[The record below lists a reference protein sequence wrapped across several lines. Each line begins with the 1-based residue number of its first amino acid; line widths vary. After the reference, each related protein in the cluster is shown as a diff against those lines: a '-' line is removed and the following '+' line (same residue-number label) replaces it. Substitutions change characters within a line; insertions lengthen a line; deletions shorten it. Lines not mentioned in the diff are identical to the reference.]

1 MLEEKNDNLSELDN
15 ETDGNLAIE
24 TQEVIQE
31 RVQED
36 PSNSKLAQQ
45 IEIDPIDSEL
55 AKQTYEVVEEVDA
68 TEEIV
73 ETIEEPEVVAEA
85 ETVEM
90 VEEPEVIAEVEALE
104 EIVETIEEPEVVAE
118 AETDEE
124 PEVVAEVEA
133 LEEIVETIEEPEV
146 VAEAETVETAEEPEV
161 IAEVVA
167 LEEITEVVAEAET
180 VEAIEKPE
188 AIVEVEAIEESTT
201 TIELTDEEV
210 ADDSMVVEPENQ
222 QSAVEA
228 IATVNAEESEDETLK
243 ERHVIPML
251 DYDTLSME
259 QLISELENLVAV
271 EKVMSVKD
279 HVEEVK
285 KAFLSKYYHFIDE
298 KKEAFHAENPESTE
312 DFHYQFPLKASF
324 DKLYTQYRD
333 HKNIHFKSL
342 QTNLKTNLENR
353 IAIVEEL
360 KNLLNAQEN
369 ISSTLKHFNDIR
381 ERWKVAGPI
390 PKDKYNH
397 VWNNYHF
404 HVENFYDYLHLDREA
419 RDIDFKHNLDLKLK
433 IIARVEELVNEEDIN
448 KAFRELQDLH
458 RIWKEDIGPVSR
470 DHREEIW
477 NKFSDLTK
485 QMHDKREGFYEQFRE
500 VEAGNLTVKKEI
512 IAQIEVLAQEKV
524 ESHAAWLAQ
533 IVKVDALRNQF
544 FATGKVPSEV
554 NEATW
559 AAFKTAVRNF
569 NILKNSFY
577 KDIKKDQNDN
587 LSKKQALVAK
597 ANELKES
604 TDFAIAT
611 PIMKQIQEEWKQ
623 IGHVPRKFSDKLW
636 ADFKLACNGYFEKL
650 KEQKI
655 EVNPEEAQA
664 FESKK
669 AYLDTIRS
677 FELTGDHK
685 TDLDA
690 IKAHIETWKNFGKV
704 PFPKRHIEGKF
715 NKILDVL
722 FEKLSLSKKDTE
734 KVRYSNRSDNYS
746 GSDDSRKSDNEKV
759 FIMRKIEEVQSEIFQ
774 LENNIQF
781 FTNTRNAKKENS
793 IVLEV
798 RKNIEKHKEELASL
812 KDKLKELRSV
822 KSE

>member
-24 TQEVIQE
+24 SQEVIQ
-31 RVQED
+31 
-36 PSNSKLAQQ
+36 
-45 IEIDPIDSEL
+45 SESH
-55 AKQTYEVVEEVDA
+55 
-68 TEEIV
+68 EEIVEAVDDTENLV
-73 ETIEEPEVVAEA
+73 ETIEEVKTSTESEIVEEVAKPIEKVEAIAET
-85 ETVEM
+85 ETVE
-90 VEEPEVIAEVEALE
+90 EEEAIAET
-104 EIVETIEEPEVVAE
+104 ETIEEPTEPV
-118 AETDEE
+118 EE
-124 PEVVAEVEA
+124 
-133 LEEIVETIEEPEV
+133 L
-146 VAEAETVETAEEPEV
+146 EV
-161 IAEVVA
+161 IAE
-167 LEEITEVVAEAET
+167 TET
-180 VEAIEKPE
+180 VEAVAELIE
-188 AIVEVEAIEESTT
+188 EVEANAETETVEEIANPEMEAFVGTETLVALS
-201 TIELTDEEV
+201 DEEV
-210 ADDSMVVEPENQ
+210 ADDSIVVASEAQPT
-222 QSAVEA
+222 VMEA
-228 IATVNAEESEDETLK
+228 IASVNAEESEDETLK
-243 ERHVIPML
+243 ERHDIPMQ

-259 QLISELENLVAV
+259 QLVAELEILAVA

-298 KKEAFHAENPESTE
+298 KKEEFHAENPETTE

-324 DKLYTQYRD
+324 DQFYTQYRD
-333 HKNIHFKSL
+333 RKNAHFKSL
-342 QTNLKTNLENR
+342 QTNLKSNLENR

-369 ISSTLKHFNDIR
+369 ISSALKHFNDIR

-404 HVENFYDYLHLDREA
+404 HIENFYDYLHLDREA
-419 RDIDFKHNLDLKLK
+419 RDIDFKHNLEQKQK

-448 KAFRELQDLH
+448 KSFRELQDLH

-477 NKFSDLTK
+477 NKFSELTK
-485 QMHDKREGFYEQFRE
+485 QMHDKRESFYEQFRE
-500 VEAGNLTVKKEI
+500 IENNNLTTKKEI
-512 IAQIEVLAQEKV
+512 IAQIEVLATEKV
-524 ESHAAWLAQ
+524 DSHAAWLAQ
-533 IVKVDALRNQF
+533 IVKIDELRNQF

-554 NEATW
+554 NEETW
-559 AAFKTAVRNF
+559 GAFKTAVRNF

-597 ANELKES
+597 AIELKES
-604 TDFAIAT
+604 TDFAAAT
-611 PIMKQIQEEWKQ
+611 PLMKQIQEEWKQ
-623 IGHVPRKFSDKLW
+623 IGHVPRKYSDKLW
-636 ADFKLACNGYFEKL
+636 AEFKLACNSYFENL
-650 KEQKI
+650 KEQKT
-655 EVNPEEAQA
+655 EVNPEEAEA
-664 FESKK
+664 FEKKK

-677 FELTGDHK
+677 FELTGEHRA
-685 TDLDA
+685 DLDA
-690 IKAHIETWKNFGKV
+690 IKAHIESWKSFGKV
-704 PFPKRHIEGKF
+704 PFPKRHVEGKF

-734 KVRYSNRSDNYS
+734 KVRYANRLENLA
-746 GSDDSRKSDNEKV
+746 GSEDSRKLDNEKV

-798 RKNIEKHKEELASL
+798 RKNIEKHKEELVSL
-812 KDKLKELRSV
+812 KDKLKQLRSL